1 MPRPDAG
8 CIWTSFQS
16 SGRRHLILTGGRGSG
31 KSTRLEAL
39 AARLSDRVLPGVS
52 TWAQPGQAVWLRDNL
67 TGEQAAVGR
76 FDPGLPGP
84 ENRMRPVEE
93 AFRTLGA
100 GALARAAAAAGEW
113 ASVDEVG
120 YLEMSCPAYCQAL
133 LALMERKR
141 VLLAVRK
148 QELPFLQELCRRPDV
163 FCVDLDAP
171 FGRLGCVVMASGM
184 GRRFGG
190 GKLLAGLWG
199 RPLLQYALDATGGVF
214 LRRVVVT
221 RDPAAAALCREQGIE
236 TVLHSQPYRSDTV
249 RLGLEALAG
258 PEAPPAR
265 RAPSGGPPGRA
276 GRGRR
281 SSSRRGP
288 LRSWPPC
295 PRAGEAAKWS
305 GVTRSGSAASRWRTP
320 PSCWT
325 STAGK
330 IWNGWNDWSTGTMPA
345 FCKGRV
351 FPLPGNGGIYR
362 ISMTYFVLA
371 FCRFLGYTVH
381 CWYFGAERNGFG
393 SASGSNLGK

>member
-16 SGRRHLILTGGRGSG
+16 SGRRHLILTGGRGRG

-39 AARLSDRVLPGVS
+39 AARLSDRALPGVF

-76 FDPGLPGP
+76 FDPSLPGP

-113 ASVDEVG
+113 VSVDEVG
-120 YLEMSCPAYCQAL
+120 YLETSCPAYCQAL

-141 VLLAVRK
+141 VLLVVRK

-171 FGRLGCVVMASGM
+171 FGRLGCVVMASGV

-221 RDPAAAALCREQGIE
+221 RDPAAGISLNAAPLCLLRPAECLKTARTAQG
-236 TVLHSQPYRSDTV
+236 V
-249 RLGLEALAG
+249 
-258 PEAPPAR
+258 
-265 RAPSGGPPGRA
+265 
-276 GRGRR
+276 
-281 SSSRRGP
+281 
-288 LRSWPPC
+288 PC
-295 PRAGEAAKWS
+295 PLQKEAENRGERHLRRKNTAQRTGACEKRHISRPGQRTTYHAPGGSQAHRPVKKGKYRKPAGLRKWQP
-305 GVTRSGSAASRWRTP
+305 RQ
-320 PSCWT
+320 
-325 STAGK
+325 
-330 IWNGWNDWSTGTMPA
+330 D
-345 FCKGRV
+345 
-351 FPLPGNGGIYR
+351 
-362 ISMTYFVLA
+362 
-371 FCRFLGYTVH
+371 
-381 CWYFGAERNGFG
+381 
-393 SASGSNLGK
+393 SNLN

>member
-39 AARLSDRVLPGVS
+39 AARLSDRALPGVS

-76 FDPGLPGP
+76 FDPSLPGP
-84 ENRMRPVEE
+84 ENRMRPMEE

-171 FGRLGCVVMASGM
+171 FGRLGCVVMASGV

-236 TVLHSQPYRSDTV
+236 TILHSQPYRSDTV

-258 PEAPPAR
+258 PEAPPLTGCLFCPADQPLLR
-265 RAPSGGPPGRA
+265 RETVASLALCAACAPGPIWRPAWQGRPGA
-276 GRGRR
+276 PVLFPAWAFAELAALPQGRGGGEVVRR
-281 SSSRRGP
+281 HPEWVRCVPVEDPAELLDIDRRQD
-288 LRSWPPC
+288 LEQLERLEH
-295 PRAGEAAKWS
+295 R
-305 GVTRSGSAASRWRTP
+305 
-320 PSCWT
+320 
-325 STAGK
+325 
-330 IWNGWNDWSTGTMPA
+330 NDA
-345 FCKGRV
+345 R
-351 FPLPGNGGIYR
+351 L
-362 ISMTYFVLA
+362 L
-371 FCRFLGYTVH
+371 
-381 CWYFGAERNGFG
+381 
-393 SASGSNLGK
+393 

>member
-39 AARLSDRVLPGVS
+39 AARLSDRALPGVS

-76 FDPGLPGP
+76 FNPGLPGP

-113 ASVDEVG
+113 
-120 YLEMSCPAYCQAL
+120 
-133 LALMERKR
+133 
-141 VLLAVRK
+141 LAVRK

-258 PEAPPAR
+258 PEAPSLAGCLFCPADQPLLR
-265 RAPSGGPPGRA
+265 RETVASLALCAACAPGPIWRPAWQGRPGA
-276 GRGRR
+276 PVLFPAWAFAELAALPQGRGGGEVVRCHPERVRCVPVEDPAELLDIDRR
-281 SSSRRGP
+281 QDLERLER
-288 LRSWPPC
+288 LEHR
-295 PRAGEAAKWS
+295 
-305 GVTRSGSAASRWRTP
+305 
-320 PSCWT
+320 
-325 STAGK
+325 
-330 IWNGWNDWSTGTMPA
+330 NDA
-345 FCKGRV
+345 R
-351 FPLPGNGGIYR
+351 L
-362 ISMTYFVLA
+362 L
-371 FCRFLGYTVH
+371 
-381 CWYFGAERNGFG
+381 
-393 SASGSNLGK
+393 

>member
-1 MPRPDAG
+1 MPRPDAGCG

-39 AARLSDRVLPGVS
+39 AARLSDRALPGVS
-52 TWAQPGQAVWLRDNL
+52 TWAQPVQAVWLRDNL

-120 YLEMSCPAYCQAL
+120 YLETSCPAYCQAL

-199 RPLLQYALDATGGVF
+199 RPLLQYALDATGGIF

-258 PEAPPAR
+258 PEAPRPAWQGR
-265 RAPSGGPPGRA
+265 PGAPVLFPAWAFAELAALPQ
-276 GRGRR
+276 GRGGGEVVRR
-281 SSSRRGP
+281 HPERVRCVPVEDPAELLDIDRRQD
-288 LRSWPPC
+288 LERLE
-295 PRAGEAAKWS
+295 RLEH
-305 GVTRSGSAASRWRTP
+305 R
-320 PSCWT
+320 
-325 STAGK
+325 
-330 IWNGWNDWSTGTMPA
+330 NDA
-345 FCKGRV
+345 R
-351 FPLPGNGGIYR
+351 L
-362 ISMTYFVLA
+362 L
-371 FCRFLGYTVH
+371 
-381 CWYFGAERNGFG
+381 
-393 SASGSNLGK
+393 